1 MQQKKILFLTL
12 STFSL
17 TGGIE
22 KFNRAFIKAL
32 GSLQEPLRLR
42 SAVASMYDDAPDT
55 QYSEQQPFSGSNGK
69 RIQFVFSAFVK
80 GLENDVVILGHLNLA
95 LIGVLLKFFSP
106 KKKLVV
112 ICHGIEVFTPVS
124 GLKKRV
130 LQQADRILAVSTY
143 TKSQLIE
150 QQQLPAEKITVFP
163 NTIDPFFQLPAT
175 FSKPAYLLQRYGIAE
190 DEKVIFTL
198 TRLNSKEGYKGYD
211 TLVKALP
218 KLLEQGIR
226 FNYILAGKA
235 DATELARMQA
245 LVQELQLEKHVLLPG
260 FIADDEVIDH
270 YLLADVFAMP
280 SKGEGFGIVYI
291 EAMACGL
298 AVIAGNKD
306 GSTEALQFGKLGT
319 LVDPDH
325 VDEVADALLHVLQQE
340 TQPAKVQRN
349 MLECFSFEKFKGRLE
364 KVLAS
369 V

>member
-245 LVQELQLEKHVLLPG
+245 LVQELQLEKHVLLP
-260 FIADDEVIDH
+260 D
-270 YLLADVFAMP
+270 LLPMM
-280 SKGEGFGIVYI
+280 K
-291 EAMACGL
+291 
-298 AVIAGNKD
+298 
-306 GSTEALQFGKLGT
+306 
-319 LVDPDH
+319 
-325 VDEVADALLHVLQQE
+325 
-340 TQPAKVQRN
+340 
-349 MLECFSFEKFKGRLE
+349 
-364 KVLAS
+364 
-369 V
+369 

>member
-1 MQQKKILFLTL
+1 MQQKKVLFLTL

-42 SAVASMYDDAPDT
+42 STIASMYDDNADQ
-55 QYSEQQPFSGSNGK
+55 QYIAEQPFSGSNGK
-69 RIQFVFSAFVK
+69 RMQFVFSAFVK
-80 GLENDVVILGHLNLA
+80 GLQQDVVILGHLNLA
-95 LIGVLLKFFSP
+95 LIGVLIKLFAP

-124 GLKKRV
+124 GLKRKV
-130 LQQADRILAVSTY
+130 LKKADRILAVSTY
-143 TKSQLIE
+143 TKNQLIE

-175 FSKPAYLLQRYGIAE
+175 FGKPAYLQQRYGITE

-198 TRLNSKEGYKGYD
+198 TRLNSNEGYKGYD

-218 KLLEQGIR
+218 KLLEQGVR

-245 LVQELQLEKHVLLPG
+245 LAQELQLEKHVLLPG

-319 LVDPDH
+319 LVDPDNA
-325 VDEVADALLHVLQQE
+325 DELTDALLHVLQTE
-340 TQPAKVQRN
+340 TQPAKVQQE
-349 MLECFSFEKFKGRLE
+349 MLEHFSFEQFKKRLQQVFIE
-364 KVLAS
+364 V
-369 V
+369 